1 MVMVVFTGMVALGVG
16 KVRSVFPRFRD
27 SIWKRCR
34 KRVHQTVA
42 RAEFRQK
49 SAKTKQRGRVQN
61 GTEQSVRGP
70 KKADLHQT
78 RQAVLF
84 QQAWPRR
91 PEVGPL
97 QMVT

>member
-42 RAEFRQK
+42 RA
-49 SAKTKQRGRVQN
+49 
-61 GTEQSVRGP
+61 
-70 KKADLHQT
+70 
-78 RQAVLF
+78 
-84 QQAWPRR
+84 
-91 PEVGPL
+91 
-97 QMVT
+97 

>member
-70 KKADLHQT
+70 KKAGSALSASLAQT
-78 RQAVLF
+78 
-84 QQAWPRR
+84 P
-91 PEVGPL
+91 
-97 QMVT
+97 